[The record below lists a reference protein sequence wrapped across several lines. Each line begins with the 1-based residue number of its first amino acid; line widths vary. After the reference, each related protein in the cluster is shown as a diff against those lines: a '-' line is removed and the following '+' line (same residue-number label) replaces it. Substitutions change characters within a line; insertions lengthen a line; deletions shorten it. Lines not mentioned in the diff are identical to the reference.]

1 MALFCQIFLWFS
13 LFASLDADCQLRFR
27 YSKVCRYYD
36 YRFCSPF
43 DTETCEVVKTTYK
56 EFTLFETSKDETDT
70 LKNTFQANYSQ
81 QMNIPPDS
89 LKTNGTNQRQKKKP
103 IGKRLAEKHKLK
115 HPKVEKPR
123 KPPLLKRNKP
133 ADIDESSL
141 YEESESKRSNKTLL
155 TLILMGLT
163 SLIMAGLSLIFFD
176 SFAVSLVGLCI
187 PIYLGVYM
195 ICIVNS
201 KIETRY
207 RSIQRR
213 NLVYHIIA
221 LSVCIV
227 IAGSL
232 TLLFLSL

>member
-1 MALFCQIFLWFS
+1 MKKFIFLLLVAAIGSCTVTKRHYRSGYYVSWNKVKS
-13 LFASLDADCQLRFR
+13 S
-27 YSKVCRYYD
+27 SKNESESSSA
-36 YRFCSPF
+36 F
-43 DTETCEVVKTTYK
+43 TTYK